1 MRTILERVQ
10 KEEEE
15 LNSRVVKLDDFIDN
29 NPVFATLDD
38 VQRVLLV
45 TQLNAMKMY
54 LYTVQERIYHLNKKT
69 ENN

>member
-54 LYTVQERIYHLNKKT
+54 LYTVQERIYQLSKKT

>member
-10 KEEEE
+10 EEE
-15 LNSRVVKLDDFIDN
+15 SKLASKVTRLTDFIDN
-29 NPVFATLDD
+29 NSTFDTLDD

-54 LYTVQERIYHLNKKT
+54 LFIVQERLIDLNKKA
-69 ENN
+69 NN